1 MKILVTG
8 SSGMLGRDICKVFS
22 ADSEVIGIDIA
33 GDEGSYKAD
42 ITDIAEINEIFT
54 KEKPDIVIHSAAY
67 TDVDGCERDPD
78 KAYRI
83 NTEGTRNIAEACS
96 SIGTPLIFISTDF
109 VFDGSKDSP
118 YKEDEETG
126 PINVYGRSKL
136 KAEESLGEFSGHYV
150 IVRTS
155 WLYGAHGK
163 NFVDTIIKKAQE
175 NKVLKVV
182 DDQVGSPTYTK
193 DLALALKDLIGS
205 GDLSGSEIYHISNT
219 GDCSWYA
226 FTRKIIDLSGGMEGV
241 MVEPIASTELA
252 RAAERPKYSVL
263 DTGKFEERTGQKM
276 RSWKEALG
284 EFISKG

>member
-22 ADSEVIGIDIA
+22 ADHRVIGIDIS
-33 GDEGSYKAD
+33 GDEVSYKAD
-42 ITDIAEINEIFT
+42 ISDLDAVKEVFA

-83 NTEGTRNIAEACS
+83 NTEGTCNIVEACS
-96 SIGTPLIFISTDF
+96 DIGASLIFISTDF
-109 VFDGSKDSP
+109 VFNGGKDSP

-126 PINVYGRSKL
+126 AINVYGKSKL
-136 KAEESLGEFSGHYV
+136 KAEEALGEFSRDYA

-163 NFVDTIIKKAQE
+163 NFVDTIIKKAKE
-175 NKVLKVV
+175 DKVLKVV

-193 DLALALKDLIGS
+193 DLALALKDLIES
-205 GDLSGSEIYHISNT
+205 GDILGREIYHVSNT
-219 GDCSWYA
+219 KYCSWYA
-226 FTRKIIDLSGGMEGV
+226 FTRKIIDLEGGMEEV
-241 MVEPIASTELA
+241 LVEPIASSELA

-263 DTGKFEERTGQKM
+263 DTGKFEERIGRKM
-276 RSWKEALG
+276 RSWEEALG
-284 EFISKG
+284 EFISER